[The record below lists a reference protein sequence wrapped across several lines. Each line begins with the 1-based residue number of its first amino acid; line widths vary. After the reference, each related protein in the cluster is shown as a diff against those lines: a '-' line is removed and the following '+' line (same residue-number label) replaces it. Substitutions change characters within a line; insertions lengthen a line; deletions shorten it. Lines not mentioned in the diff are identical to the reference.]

1 MSRELEEFREFRE
14 KMNERIL
21 ESGHRGIKRFFALDT
36 RAYEDG
42 ALPAK
47 TKELLGLTAS
57 MVLRCD
63 DCITYHV
70 VRCKE
75 EGVTR
80 AEYLDAFN
88 IALVVGGSIVIPH
101 LRRAVERLDELEG
114 LEASPN
120 RFDAA
125 DNGGDA
131 ADAAE

>member
-1 MSRELEEFREFRE
+1 MWSV
-14 KMNERIL
+14 
-21 ESGHRGIKRFFALDT
+21 
-36 RAYEDG
+36 
-42 ALPAK
+42 AK
-47 TKELLGLTAS
+47 K
-57 MVLRCD
+57 
-63 DCITYHV
+63 
-70 VRCKE
+70 K
-75 EGVTR
+75 GVTR

-125 DNGGDA
+125 DKGGDA